1 MIFLDDLHIP
11 GKHENLSLI
20 PRYTSEKKLDPGA
33 FVYNL
38 HAGETEIDGYVE
50 LLDQPDPLISELQ
63 DSGRPCVK
71 RKKWTSSEK

>member
-1 MIFLDDLHIP
+1 MIFPDYLHIP
-11 GKHENLSLI
+11 RKREDLSLI
-20 PRYTSEKKLDPGA
+20 PRSTSEKKLGPGT

-38 HAGETEIDGYVE
+38 LARETETDGYVE